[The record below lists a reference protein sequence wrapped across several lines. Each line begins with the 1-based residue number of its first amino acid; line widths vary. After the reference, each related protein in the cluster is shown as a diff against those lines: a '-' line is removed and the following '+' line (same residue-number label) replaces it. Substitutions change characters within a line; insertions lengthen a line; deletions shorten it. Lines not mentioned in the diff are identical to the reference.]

1 MNLPEHGSE
10 DVSSILAVELEHEP
24 VKAIKGIHQVEPDA
38 NIYWLIDVEF
48 SGFTLSDEDILQ
60 LLKGYIVYGHVHDL
74 QMWTSVG
81 RRSAGECHFDKIC
94 ICIDIFDNV
103 EMHIRLDE
111 AKVADFM
118 NTLPARFQEKGTV
131 HVLPRE
137 DAACARAKAEKL
149 KAFTDQEGE
158 REHAVMLRLVA
169 DQGQSYRGADIWDVM
184 LSLGMEWGDMDIFHA
199 HHHGLGGYDE
209 LFSVH
214 TGTEPGFFWL
224 STLAEDRFAD
234 LIFSMDGV
242 RTVQPQTVFE
252 AMWKSAEY
260 ARARLGGTLVN
271 EQGLP
276 AVPEDYLRQIQEME
290 DRLREFGFKA
300 GEDVVLF
307 LF

>member
-24 VKAIKGIHQVEPDA
+24 VKTIKGIHQVEPDS

-74 QMWTSVG
+74 QIWTSVG

-94 ICIDIFDNV
+94 ICMDIFDNV
-103 EMHIRLDE
+103 EMQIRLDE

-118 NTLPARFQEKGTV
+118 NTLPARFQGKGTV

-137 DAACARAKAEKL
+137 DAARARVKAEKL

-184 LSLGMEWGDMDIFHA
+184 LSLGMEWEI
-199 HHHGLGGYDE
+199 
-209 LFSVH
+209 
-214 TGTEPGFFWL
+214 W
-224 STLAEDRFAD
+224 
-234 LIFSMDGV
+234 IFSMHTITGW
-242 RTVQPQTVFE
+242 E
-252 AMWKSAEY
+252 AMMNYLAYIREPSLDFLVEY
-260 ARARLGGTLVN
+260 TRRGSLCRFDFQYGWGTDRAAANCV
-271 EQGLP
+271 
-276 AVPEDYLRQIQEME
+276 
-290 DRLREFGFKA
+290 
-300 GEDVVLF
+300 
-307 LF
+307 

>member
-1 MNLPEHGSE
+1 M
-10 DVSSILAVELEHEP
+10 
-24 VKAIKGIHQVEPDA
+24 QV
-38 NIYWLIDVEF
+38 
-48 SGFTLSDEDILQ
+48 
-60 LLKGYIVYGHVHDL
+60 
-74 QMWTSVG
+74 
-81 RRSAGECHFDKIC
+81 C
-94 ICIDIFDNV
+94 
-103 EMHIRLDE
+103 LDE

-137 DAACARAKAEKL
+137 DAAHARAKAEKL

-158 REHAVMLRLVA
+158 REHTVMLRLVA

-199 HHHGLGGYDE
+199 HHHGPGGYDE

-234 LIFSMDGV
+234 LVFSMDGV

-260 ARARLGGTLVN
+260 ARTRLGGTLVMN
-271 EQGLP
+271 RVCQLCRKIIC
-276 AVPEDYLRQIQEME
+276 AR
-290 DRLREFGFKA
+290 FKRWKI
-300 GEDVVLF
+300 D
-307 LF
+307 